1 MHAFAIWATIWAYLD
16 QITAE
21 DLPISQTEMPFFDA
35 TLTHCVMYL
44 LVRCS
49 AVTKKMKPEDEL
61 KCNFQVLIK

>member
-16 QITAE
+16 QKSAE
-21 DLPISQTEMPFFDA
+21 NLPKMPFFDA